1 MAHANP
7 IQIQKYLKGVDYP
20 ANKRA
25 LLEAARKQ
33 GADESVCAS
42 LEQLPDKEFQTPAD
56 VSEEFKGRSQDHAER
71 GDDQQRH

>member
-20 ANKRA
+20 AHKADLIKNAK
-25 LLEAARKQ
+25 KM
-33 GADESVCAS
+33 GADDNVCAS

-56 VSEEFKGRSQDHAER
+56 VSEEFKGNS
-71 GDDQQRH
+71 DDQVRH